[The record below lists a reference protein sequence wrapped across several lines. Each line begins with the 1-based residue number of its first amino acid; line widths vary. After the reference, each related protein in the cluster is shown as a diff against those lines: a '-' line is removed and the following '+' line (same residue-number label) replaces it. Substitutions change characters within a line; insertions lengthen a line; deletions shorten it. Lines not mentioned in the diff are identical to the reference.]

1 LGSGAIPIVL
11 VFLLVLLTWQTIYSA
26 NRDLVRAKEWGELA
40 RRALPFG
47 VLLLMALSLFIVQT
61 YREGWVMI
69 TWMGVSGVGIVAAS
83 LSSVS
88 SLERRASRAFRQR
101 NFQKAAE
108 LYGELAREKPLARN
122 HAFLGAALGASER
135 YEESVDAST
144 RAIKDDPE
152 YGIAYYNRALVR
164 RRQAKTSV
172 AAKDL
177 KRALEVDLPRRF
189 RTNVQKI
196 LEELS

>member
-11 VFLLVLLTWQTIYSA
+11 VFLLVFLTWQTIYSA

-47 VLLLMALSLFIVQT
+47 ALVLMALSLFIVQT
-61 YREGWVMI
+61 FRESWAMI
-69 TWMGVSGVGIVAAS
+69 TWMGVSGAGIVAAS
-83 LSSVS
+83 LFSIS
-88 SLERRASRAFRQR
+88 SLERRANRAFRQR
-101 NFQKAAE
+101 DYPRAAE
-108 LYGELAREKPLARN
+108 LYDELVREKPLARN

-135 YEESVDAST
+135 YEESVKAST
-144 RAIKDDPE
+144 RAIEDDPE

-164 RRQAKTSV
+164 QRMGKKSLAV
-172 AAKDL
+172 KDL
-177 KRALEVDLPRRF
+177 SKALEVDLPRRF
-189 RTNVQKI
+189 RTNVRKM